1 MRLSTIFFVL
11 FFAVAATLSGCYITP
26 KRHLASDIVLV
37 QVGKST
43 REDVL
48 IYLGDPDEQKVLD
61 GGVEKWLYTETDA
74 AFFEKTPLVGT
85 YFGNP
90 EIENV
95 IITFTNGVVSDTAF
109 SATDKDEL
117 DWADDYS
124 WQKN

>member
-1 MRLSTIFFVL
+1 MRLFTSIVL
-11 FFAVAATLSGCYITP
+11 CLALTSALSSCYITP
-26 KRHLASDIVLV
+26 KRHLASDIILV

-48 IYLGDPDEQKVLD
+48 IYLGDPDDQKVLE
-61 GGVEKWLYTETDA
+61 GGVEKWLYTEMDA
-74 AFFEKTPLVGT
+74 NVVEKTPLVGK
-85 YFGNP
+85 YFGSP

-95 IITFTNGVVSDTAF
+95 IITFTNGIVSDTAF